1 MMNYIWPIFIIC
13 SIIYAILVGNI
24 DVINNNIF
32 DSCKNAVELSI
43 TFLGTVC
50 LWTGLMEI
58 VKNTSMIEKLKKMIR
73 PLMKILFPK
82 INRNDIVYEEISMNI
97 IANILGLGNAATPMG
112 LKAMESL
119 EKINKNKGN
128 ITSDMMTL
136 IILNTASIQLI
147 PTTVIAIRSSLGA
160 NNASNIIVPVWIS
173 TICAAIAGIV
183 ITKIIIKGSK
193 DN

>member
-183 ITKIIIKGSK
+183 ITKIITKGSK

>member
-13 SIIYAILVGNI
+13 SIVYAILVGNI

-147 PTTVIAIRSSLGA
+147 PTTVIAIRSSLGS

>member
-13 SIIYAILVGNI
+13 SIVYAILVGNTE
-24 DVINNNIF
+24 VINNSIF

-73 PLMKILFPK
+73 PLMKILFPN
-82 INRNDIVYEEISMNI
+82 INRNEIVYEEISMNI

-119 EKINKNKGN
+119 EKINKNKGK